1 MHPLEKFC
9 LEARGDSSSPDAGP
23 PRIGFL
29 GEIVILPGFV
39 IGKST
44 IGQGTES
51 LAGSFVGLAFD
62 CGVEKVGGEGG
73 QDSNC
78 RNDHLPMFPLY
89 LKMHFIPE
97 RHI

>member
-39 IGKST
+39 I
-44 IGQGTES
+44 
-51 LAGSFVGLAFD
+51 
-62 CGVEKVGGEGG
+62 EKVPLARE
-73 QDSNC
+73 
-78 RNDHLPMFPLY
+78 RNLLLAALLVLHLTV
-89 LKMHFIPE
+89 E
-97 RHI
+97 